1 MSRTP
6 ARPGPG
12 DDDPVMSGSAKAV
25 LAFLIGRPLV
35 ALLLAALVVGVLLLH
50 SHRQKT
56 PVTHRVQHVT
66 LTDAQ
71 QMQLGSEEYAKTLRS
86 NRARIV
92 SSGPRYAEVQ
102 RVARR
107 IET

>member
-1 MSRTP
+1 MSS
-6 ARPGPG
+6 
-12 DDDPVMSGSAKAV
+12 PVKAV
-25 LAFLIGRPLV
+25 LAFLVGRPLV
-35 ALLLAALVVGVLLLH
+35 AILIAAAVVGVLLLN

-71 QMQLGSEEYAKTLRS
+71 QMQLGSEEYAKTLRA

-92 SSGPRYAEVQ
+92 S
-102 RVARR
+102 AR
-107 IET
+107 

>member
-1 MSRTP
+1 LSN
-6 ARPGPG
+6 A
-12 DDDPVMSGSAKAV
+12 AKGV
-25 LAFLIGRPLV
+25 LAFIVGRPLV
-35 ALLLAALVVGVLLLH
+35 AILLAALVVGVLLLN

-71 QMQLGSEEYAKTLRS
+71 QMQLGSEEYAKTLRT

-92 SSGPRYAEVQ
+92 SSGRSTRGA
-102 RVARR
+102 ARR
-107 IET
+107 EAHRGRCEP